1 MAKIAAP
8 KINSRFAE
16 ISFMADTSVLIQRD
30 QHSIIRGCCGWATR
44 VRNARYGENGG
55 EDGQSTGGWPGRES
69 GASRSGAK
77 RVGFPRPVTAQVAK
91 TRMAISIG
99 GMKRIA

>member
-55 EDGQSTGGWPGRES
+55 KTVSPQAAGPAGSRGPAGPELS
-69 GASRSGAK
+69 GLVSRGL
-77 RVGFPRPVTAQVAK
+77 
-91 TRMAISIG
+91 
-99 GMKRIA
+99 